1 MASRQGQILTL
12 DSAVE
17 QENEPVKSVK
27 TLQLLVAVL
36 LSLSAGGRHAVA
48 QTWSGTSA
56 PTDVNWVSVASS
68 ADGTKLVAAGGYP
81 TWSVYVSTNAG
92 GSWTETTRNIGFGG
106 IACSA
111 DGTRVVGVQ
120 NNDGYIFTS
129 TNSGATFTQTSAPQ
143 CYWLFLTSSADG
155 TKLAAVGQTGQP
167 GPIQIYTSSD
177 SGNTWRLTSAPAAG
191 WGGLASSADGARL
204 VADTGGNGWF
214 YTSTDSGT
222 NWTQQSN
229 APNIWWGP
237 MTSSADGTKLAAVVV
252 GGGIYTST
260 NGGTNWVQQ
269 TNAPNEV
276 WNAIAS
282 SADGT
287 KLVAVVNPSGF
298 GDNTP
303 SPIYTSSDSGVTW
316 VSNNVPQELWMAVA
330 SSADGSNFVACSSQG
345 TTTTDGYTVLDQIVT
360 STPRPWLTPVLA
372 ETNVVI
378 TWPWPMAGYQL
389 QQKLNLSAAN
399 WTAVTN
405 APVVTNLHNQVMV
418 HPLAG
423 AGYYRLKN

>member
-1 MASRQGQILTL
+1 M
-12 DSAVE
+12 
-17 QENEPVKSVK
+17 K
-27 TLQLLVAVL
+27 TLRPLVAVL
-36 LSLSAGGRHAVA
+36 LSFSAGERQAVA
-48 QTWSGTSA
+48 QAWSGTSA

-81 TWSVYVSTNAG
+81 TWSVYVSTDAG
-92 GSWTETTRNIGFGG
+92 GSWTETTQNIGFGCV
-106 IACSA
+106 ACSA
-111 DGTRVVGVQ
+111 DGTKVAGVQ

-129 TNSGATFTQTSAPQ
+129 TNSGVTFTQTRGPQ
-143 CYWLFLTSSADG
+143 CFWLFLTSSADG

-167 GPIQIYTSSD
+167 GPIQIYTSGD

-191 WGGLASSADGARL
+191 WGGLASSADGTRL

-222 NWTQQSN
+222 NWTQQTN
-229 APNIWWGP
+229 EPNIWWGAVA
-237 MTSSADGTKLAAVVV
+237 SSADGTKLAAAAV

-269 TNAPNEV
+269 TNAPIEY

-287 KLVAVVNPSGF
+287 KLVAAANPSGF
-298 GDNTP
+298 GITVP
-303 SPIYTSSDSGVTW
+303 GPIYTSSDSGVTW
-316 VSNNVPQELWMAVA
+316 ISNNVPGEFWMAAA
-330 SSADGSNFVACSSQG
+330 SSADGSNFVACSSEG
-345 TTTTDGYTVLDQIVT
+345 TTTTNGYTALDQIVT
-360 STPRPWLTPVLA
+360 SMPRPWLTPVLA
-372 ETNVVI
+372 ETSVVI

-389 QQKLNLSAAN
+389 QQKPDLSATN

-405 APVVTNLHNQVMV
+405 APVVTNLQNQVRV
-418 HPLAG
+418 YPLAG